1 MALHQRFL
9 EAAKLD
15 MASAKVLTKKDL
27 YQPAI
32 YHLQQTYEK
41 CIKSYFIFK
50 ETAIKHTS
58 EATVYNNLRSGL
70 GHDTEGFTIG
80 LLKDMADLEKRAAEC
95 TLPNISDPQQRH
107 VLAITTKSHEDGDFT
122 SGASVPPVL
131 CFVTLIVS
139 GGTDVA
145 EVSSYI

>member
-1 MALHQRFL
+1 MALHQRFF

-15 MASAKVLTKKDL
+15 MASAKVLTEKDL

-32 YHLQQTYEK
+32 YHVQQTYEK

-50 ETAIKHTS
+50 EIAIKRTP

-70 GHDTEGFTIG
+70 GHDTEGSTIA
-80 LLKDMADLEKRAAEC
+80 LLKDMADLEKRAAEF

-107 VLAITTKSHEDGDFT
+107 VLEIFISAIDSYK
-122 SGASVPPVL
+122 
-131 CFVTLIVS
+131 
-139 GGTDVA
+139 
-145 EVSSYI
+145 SSYLQFGR